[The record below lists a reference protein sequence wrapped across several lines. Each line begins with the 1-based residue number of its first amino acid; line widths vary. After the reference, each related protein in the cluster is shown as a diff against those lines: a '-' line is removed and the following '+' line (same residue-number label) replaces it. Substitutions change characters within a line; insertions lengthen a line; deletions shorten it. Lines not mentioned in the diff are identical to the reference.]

1 MIIKFRLTFL
11 KTLDWAFEDRCR
23 QAMLNHELIILR
35 TWRDQTAKRFG
46 LDSALLLNRSLIKA
60 IAVENP
66 DTIDELTKVEGIHNW
81 QVDAFGEEILKAL
94 K

>member
-1 MIIKFRLTFL
+1 
-11 KTLDWAFEDRCR
+11 
-23 QAMLNHELIILR
+23 
-35 TWRDQTAKRFG
+35 

-66 DTIDELTKVEGIHNW
+66 DTIDKLTKVEGIHNW